1 MRQLP
6 TLVTNRAAVDYL
18 RTAQAYMLISI
29 PTETSTIA
37 GFFQAMMS
45 SRELQNYRRNALKIG
60 PGSKARKHLA
70 ARDPQ
75 SARGSVNRRYAP
87 QHDLRTATTWCDA
100 PL

>member
-1 MRQLP
+1 
-6 TLVTNRAAVDYL
+6 
-18 RTAQAYMLISI
+18 MLISI